1 MEARGHEPPDPL
13 AGRRAVR
20 VRSWR
25 GHPTARCRSSA
36 RVGGCWDP
44 RNALPVHAAA
54 GPRDRNHP
62 GRSGTQRSCPW
73 WRHSRPPGTFLRSA
87 CIKFCTCG
95 LQPAPAAPE
104 GPRTT
109 PRSGAARGH
118 CPRGPGARCA
128 LGSPSPAG
136 TREPGSRMPAFGS
149 RRRALVTTLRGD
161 RSAPGVRSPNFPDA
175 GSGEMQSGEMHRV
188 TDRTRKRAPRARGR
202 NSETPGSHERPSRRA
217 PSHPHPHPGQPGSLR
232 SAAKL
237 AGPPGMSR
245 RAPTWLPRGEL
256 SLGPGGGWVT
266 VPGARGSRRPRTLL
280 LRLYSRSPPRSDQGP
295 LEAPWA
301 AGGAPG
307 GREWGNRG
315 TCSGL
320 PGPCGSGRGGS
331 SGSRGA

>member
-1 MEARGHEPPDPL
+1 MCGFAPGGDPPTPL
-13 AGRRAVR
+13 PKLSPGRRLL
-20 VRSWR
+20 
-25 GHPTARCRSSA
+25 GPTE
-36 RVGGCWDP
+36 G
-44 RNALPVHAAA
+44 LPVHAAA
-54 GPRDRNHP
+54 GPRDRNRP
-62 GRSGTQRSCPW
+62 GRSETQRSCPW
-73 WRHSRPPGTFLRSA
+73 CRHSRPPGTFLRSA
-87 CIKFCTCG
+87 GIKFCTCG
-95 LQPAPAAPE
+95 LHPAPAAPE

-175 GSGEMQSGEMHRV
+175 GTGEMQSGELHRV
-188 TDRTRKRAPRARGR
+188 TDRARKRAPRARGR
-202 NSETPGSHERPSRRA
+202 NSETPGSRERPSRRA
-217 PSHPHPHPGQPGSLR
+217 PSHRHPHPHPGQPGSPR

-237 AGPPGMSR
+237 ARAPGMSR

-256 SLGPGGGWVT
+256 SPGPGGGWVT
-266 VPGARGSRRPRTLL
+266 VPALA
-280 LRLYSRSPPRSDQGP
+280 GP
-295 LEAPWA
+295 VGHGPYFSACILEALRGPTK
-301 AGGAPG
+301 APSKHP
-307 GREWGNRG
+307 GRPGVGNRG